1 MDLELFN
8 YYISFCLYVLRKSL
22 LFFSY
27 LFYVNRIYF
36 SLSMMAG
43 LVVMFICCWDVFIM
57 ESLLLLPAPLLYTK
71 WTALWFIFCCPCVE
85 FISCY
90 LINKSF
96 SKLSILWKDFYNFF
110 CNCYF
115 SLYACSSLFFSYG
128 SSLIELIQLIL
139 ESPSSSKM
147 FPTTLEWS

>member
-1 MDLELFN
+1 MIDLEFFN
-8 YYISFCLYVLRKSL
+8 YYINFCLYVFRKSL

-27 LFYVNRIYF
+27 LFYVKRIYF

-43 LVVMFICCWDVFIM
+43 LLVMFICWDVFIM
-57 ESLLLLPAPLLYTK
+57 ESLLLPPLVYIK
-71 WTALWFIFCCPCVE
+71 CTALWFIFCWPWE

-90 LINKSF
+90 FINKSF

-115 SLYACSSLFFSYG
+115 SLYACSSLFLSYG
-128 SSLIELIQLIL
+128 SSLIELIQLYL

-147 FPTTLEWS
+147 LPTTLEWS